1 MRHALIAAALL
12 AAGMAR
18 AGDFD
23 TGQIPKPVILTPSGP
38 ADATV
43 ILFSSETGWSDG
55 DAATARRL
63 QAAGAAVVGI
73 DLPGYLA
80 ALDAEGKDCVY
91 LVSDFE
97 RLSHAIERS
106 TGASTFH
113 APLIAGSG
121 EGAALALD
129 VLAQTPADTLGG
141 AIVVD
146 PAAAQPLRTALCTS
160 APRRQSADGSSY
172 DLPAGQPPTPLT
184 LALTG
189 GAGPA
194 GRS

>member
-1 MRHALIAAALL
+1 MRYVLIAAALF

-121 EGAALALD
+121 EGGALALD
-129 VLAQTPADTLGG
+129 IL
-141 AIVVD
+141 D
-146 PAAAQPLRTALCTS
+146 PDPRRHARRGDRGRSCRGAAAPHGALHVRA
-160 APRRQSADGSSY
+160 APESADGSSY
-172 DLPAGQPPTPLT
+172 DLPAGRRP
-184 LALTG
+184 
-189 GAGPA
+189 
-194 GRS
+194 RR

>member
-1 MRHALIAAALL
+1 MRYVLIAAALF

-121 EGAALALD
+121 EGGRS
-129 VLAQTPADTLGG
+129 PW
-141 AIVVD
+141 IF
-146 PAAAQPLRTALCTS
+146 S
-160 APRRQSADGSSY
+160 PR
-172 DLPAGQPPTPLT
+172 PPPTRS
-184 LALTG
+184 
-189 GAGPA
+189 A
-194 GRS
+194 GRSWSILPRCSSSARRSARPRPASSRRTARPTTCPRASRPRP